1 MALTIGTLLAKAGLE
16 IDSGSFRSLDS
27 LLASTKTKLS
37 GLTDAKVGLN
47 VDSGSFQALDT
58 AIVNAK
64 TNLNDLSTESQL
76 AISATLTAVPVA
88 IAAIA
93 GAGLSVA
100 SNFEDASTT
109 LTTLYG
115 DVDTAKAKF
124 QDLSAFAAQ
133 TPFEFPELLD
143 ATVKLKAY
151 GIEAGDYLKI
161 LGDTASG
168 MGKSLNDTVEA
179 LADAQTG
186 EFERLKEFGI
196 KALEITKKN
205 AEQLGVSAEQAGQTA
220 LTYTDKYGKQQVAV
234 VDRNN
239 REMITSTITGIWNE
253 KYAGA
258 MEQRS
263 KTLSGMLSTL
273 KDNMS
278 MALADLAGFDMQ
290 TMSVQAGSLMG
301 VIEKLVAVGIDLT
314 GWLSG
319 ISEPA
324 QAFITVVG
332 VAVGALSL
340 LSAGFVAYGA
350 VLPMVTTAQTALGVS
365 LTAAL
370 WPVAAGVA
378 ALGLLAA
385 GLYVLEEKTGAVSY
399 AFTLFKDILTI
410 SIAGIKMAVG
420 MLKDWVVEK
429 FTEIKTA
436 IMNIIPESWL
446 STISGTVS
454 TVTGIFSKFG
464 IDIHG
469 MAESARTDNQD
480 VAASTQEMGTQVGS
494 TQTQVSG
501 ATGLMNQAFDSLGIG
516 AANANTQVGTAGIGI
531 QTTMSNTGQS
541 AANMGIQ
548 VGTAGGVFNQNM
560 ASMGISAGN
569 MGLQTAA
576 AGTQA
581 VGSLNTIG
589 STATGTA
596 GTVQVA
602 TGAMYTG
609 FVQTQTGAQMAAGG
623 IIGLNPAV
631 SSLAS
636 TVGSATSANQ
646 TYVASFVDIS
656 NMASEAAA
664 AAIAAAAKISG
675 ALGASIKTT
684 ASQVGQIAS
693 LAGKWDTR
701 TKLGAASKGG
711 SGTGEGNVKVVA
723 AKSTTN
729 TTNNTTINVNT
740 KQSSG
745 NVVSQ
750 AKRAAGK

>member
-64 TNLNDLSTESQL
+64 TNLKDLSTESQL

-205 AEQLGVSAEQAGQTA
+205 AEQLGVSAEEAGKTA
-220 LTYTDKYGKQQVAV
+220 LMYTDKYGKQQVEV

-263 KTLSGMLSTL
+263 KTMSGMLSTL

-278 MALADLAGFDMQ
+278 MALADLVGFDMQ
-290 TMSVQAGSLMG
+290 TMEVQALSLMG
-301 VIEKLVAVGIDLT
+301 VISSLVGVGIGLT

-319 ISEPA
+319 VSEPV
-324 QAFITVVG
+324 QTFITVVG
-332 VAVGALSL
+332 VAVGAISL

-350 VLPMVTTAQTALGVS
+350 ILPMVTTAQTALGVS

-385 GLYVLEEKTGAVSY
+385 GLYVLEEKTGLVS
-399 AFTLFKDILTI
+399 AGFQVFKDVLTI
-410 SIAGIKMAVG
+410 TFDAISRAV
-420 MLKDWVVEK
+420 DW
-429 FTEIKTA
+429 
-436 IMNIIPESWL
+436 L
-446 STISGTVS
+446 
-454 TVTGIFSKFG
+454 VTGIKSAAEMIYNYLSNLIPPSLSSALSAIGGTISSIFG
-464 IDIHG
+464 DISGKVHTS
-469 MAESARTDNQD
+469 AENIRTDN
-480 VAASTQEMGTQVGS
+480 ANIKTSTQEVGTQAAATS
-494 TQTQVSG
+494 TDVSG
-501 ATGLMNQAFDSLGIG
+501 AG
-516 AANANTQVGTAGIGI
+516 
-531 QTTMSNTGQS
+531 S
-541 AANMGIQ
+541 AISS
-548 VGTAGGVFNQNM
+548 VFGNI
-560 ASMGISAGN
+560 GISAGN
-569 MGLQTAA
+569 MGAQVATAGTNTQASFAATGTSATNMGTQVGTAGSNIQLSLSQIGIAAGNMGVQTAA
-576 AGTQA
+576 AGTQSINA
-581 VGSLNTIG
+581 LNSIG
-589 STATGTA
+589 STSTSVGSQVTTATGN
-596 GTVQVA
+596 
-602 TGAMYTG
+602 MYAG

-623 IIGLNPAV
+623 ITGLTPAV
-631 SSLAS
+631 SSLSSA
-636 TVGSATSANQ
+636 VGSATSVNQ
-646 TYVASFVDIS
+646 SYAASFVDIS
-656 NMASEAAA
+656 NMASAAA
-664 AAIAAAAKISG
+664 SAAISAASKIGAA
-675 ALGASIKTT
+675 IKTS
-684 ASQVGQIAS
+684 AAQVGNVAA

-701 TKLGAASKGG
+701 TKLGTTSSGG
-711 SGTGEGNVKVVA
+711 SGTGESKVKVVA
-723 AKSTTN
+723 AKSTTT

-745 NVVSQ
+745 NVISQ

>member
-58 AIVNAK
+58 AIVNAR
-64 TNLNDLSTESQL
+64 TSLNTLSTAQQL
-76 AISATLTAVPVA
+76 AISASIASVPTAL
-88 IAAIA
+88 AAIGA
-93 GAGLSVA
+93 AGLAVA

-196 KALEITKKN
+196 KALEITQKN
-205 AEQLGVSAEQAGQTA
+205 AEQLGVSAEEAGKTA
-220 LTYTDKYGKQQVAV
+220 LMYTDKYGAQQVEV

-239 REMITSTITGIWNE
+239 REMITSTITGIWND

-258 MEQRS
+258 METRS

-278 MALADLAGFDMQ
+278 MALADLVGFDMQ
-290 TMSVQAGSLMG
+290 TMEVQALSLMG
-301 VIEKLVAVGIDLT
+301 VISSLVGVGIGLT
-314 GWLSG
+314 SWLSG
-319 ISEPA
+319 VSEPV
-324 QAFITVVG
+324 QTFVTVVAVATSG
-332 VAVGALSL
+332 VSL
-340 LSAGFVAYGA
+340 LAAGFVAYGA
-350 VLPMVTTAQTALGVS
+350 ILPMVTAAQTALDVS

-370 WPVAAGVA
+370 LPVAAGVV

-420 MLKDWVVEK
+420 MLRDWVVEK

-454 TVTGIFSKFG
+454 YVTGIFSKFG
-464 IDIHG
+464 IDVHS
-469 MAESARTDNQD
+469 MAESARADNQD
-480 VAASTQEMGTQVGS
+480 VAASTQEMGNQVDS
-494 TQTQVSG
+494 TKTQVSG

-516 AANANTQVGTAGIGI
+516 AADANTQVGTAGVGI

-541 AANMGIQ
+541 ATNMSTQ
-548 VGTAGGVFNQNM
+548 VGVAGGVFNQNM
-560 ASMGISAGN
+560 ASMGTSAGN
-569 MGLQTAA
+569 MGVQTAA
-576 AGTQA
+576 AGTQSINA
-581 VGSLNTIG
+581 LNGIG
-589 STATGTA
+589 STSTSVGSQVVTATGN
-596 GTVQVA
+596 
-602 TGAMYTG
+602 MYAG

-623 IIGLNPAV
+623 ITGLTPAV
-631 SSLAS
+631 SSLSSA
-636 TVGSATSANQ
+636 VGSATSVNQ
-646 TYVASFVDIS
+646 SYAASFVDIS
-656 NMASEAAA
+656 NMASAAA
-664 AAIAAAAKISG
+664 SAAVSAASKIGS
-675 ALGASIKTT
+675 AIKTS
-684 ASQVGQIAS
+684 ASQVGNVAS

-701 TKLGAASKGG
+701 TKLGTTSSGG
-711 SGTGEGNVKVVA
+711 SGTGESKVKVVA
-723 AKSTTN
+723 AKSTTT
-729 TTNNTTINVNT
+729 TTNNTTINVST
-740 KQSSG
+740 TQSSG
-745 NVVSQ
+745 NVISQ
-750 AKRAAGK
+750 AKRSAGK

>member
-1 MALTIGTLLAKAGLE
+1 MALTVGTLLAKAGLE
-16 IDSGSFRSLDS
+16 IDSSSFRSLDS

-37 GLTDAKVGLN
+37 GFTDAKVGLN

-58 AIVNAK
+58 AIGNAK
-64 TNLNDLSTESQL
+64 TNLKDMSTESQL

-263 KTLSGMLSTL
+263 KTMSGMLSTL

-278 MALADLAGFDMQ
+278 MALADLVGFDMQ

-301 VIEKLVAVGIDLT
+301 VIENLVAVGIDLT

-340 LSAGFVAYGA
+340 LGAGFVAYGA
-350 VLPMVTTAQTALGVS
+350 ILPMVTAAQTAFGIS

-370 WPVAAGVA
+370 WPVSLVVLAI
-378 ALGLLAA
+378 GLLAA
-385 GLYVLEEKTGAVSY
+385 GLYVLEEKTGIVSG
-399 AFTLFKDILTI
+399 AFQLFKDGLTI
-410 SIAGIKMAVG
+410 TFDVIGRLVDWLVDGISTAATIIYNYLTNLIPPGLTSTLSSIGGTISSFVGNITGSVHDSAENIRNDGQTVQTSAQGVSDKMGATALSTQSSGGLISSAFGLVGFNAQTAGSQVSGASGTMVSSFGTAGGAAGTMASQVSGASGNMVSSFGAVG
-420 MLKDWVVEK
+420 GAAGTM
-429 FTEIKTA
+429 
-436 IMNIIPESWL
+436 
-446 STISGTVS
+446 SG
-454 TVTGIFSKFG
+454 
-464 IDIHG
+464 
-469 MAESARTDNQD
+469 R
-480 VAASTQEMGTQVGS
+480 VAASTGGINT
-494 TQTQVSG
+494 
-501 ATGLMNQAFDSLGIG
+501 LMEAENR
-516 AANANTQVGTAGIGI
+516 
-531 QTTMSNTGQS
+531 
-541 AANMGIQ
+541 
-548 VGTAGGVFNQNM
+548 
-560 ASMGISAGN
+560 GISKNHDYA
-569 MGLQTAA
+569 
-576 AGTQA
+576 
-581 VGSLNTIG
+581 
-589 STATGTA
+589 
-596 GTVQVA
+596 
-602 TGAMYTG
+602 
-609 FVQTQTGAQMAAGG
+609 
-623 IIGLNPAV
+623 
-631 SSLAS
+631 
-636 TVGSATSANQ
+636 
-646 TYVASFVDIS
+646 ASFVDLS
-656 NMASEAAA
+656 TKASDAASA
-664 AAIAAAAKISG
+664 AVTAASRIGSAF
-675 ALGASIKTT
+675 KTS
-684 ASQVGQIAS
+684 ADQVGNISA
-693 LAGKWDTR
+693 LAGKWNT
-701 TKLGAASKGG
+701 TAKLGTTSKGG